1 MVIKIDGRDIT
12 TNLSTIDDTYTG
24 TSVFLSRTNNNTI
37 SATFS
42 SSVSVDFTLMATALS
57 NTIVVPQ
64 QFQGNLTGITGNF
77 DGDDTNDFISR
88 NGTVFS
94 NEISDRQKH
103 AVAQT
108 CKFNL
113 LFS

>member
-1 MVIKIDGRDIT
+1 MVIKINGLDIT
-12 TNLSTIDDTYTG
+12 TNLSNIEDTYSG
-24 TSVFLSRTNNNTI
+24 TSVFLTRTNNNTI
-37 SATFS
+37 RGSFS

-64 QFQGNLTGITGNF
+64 EFQGNLTGITGNF

-94 NEISDRQKH
+94 NDISDRQKH
-103 AVAQT
+103 VVAQT

-113 LFS
+113 LLS